1 MARNPIEI
9 LGFRPRLAVGS
20 TGLVRLELYPLEGQN
35 LTDLLIL
42 LDRNGAATAPVA
54 VPPDAVS
61 VLGSDGVRRSFSLS
75 RDGGC
80 LKISYRGSQTVL
92 LATRAFVELPR
103 RLMELWTAWPLCEM
117 PVIAVEIGSE
127 VAGRISLTNLRS
139 QAEGD
144 RVGRSARLML
154 QRAVVDQ
161 ELVWSPRT
169 GVRPMP
175 ANANWPQVAWMAAIK
190 VPGR

>member
-42 LDRNGAATAPVA
+42 LDRHGAATAPVVA
-54 VPPDAVS
+54 PPDAVS
-61 VLGSDGVRRSFSLS
+61 VLGSDGVRRNFSLS

-80 LKISYRGSQTVL
+80 LKITYRGSQTIL

-103 RLMELWTAWPLCEM
+103 RLMELWATWPLCDM
-117 PVIAVEIGSE
+117 PVIAVEIGGE
-127 VAGRISLTNLRS
+127 VTGRISLTNLRS

-169 GVRPMP
+169 ATRPMP
-175 ANANWPQVAWMAAIK
+175 ASGNWLQVAWMAAIK